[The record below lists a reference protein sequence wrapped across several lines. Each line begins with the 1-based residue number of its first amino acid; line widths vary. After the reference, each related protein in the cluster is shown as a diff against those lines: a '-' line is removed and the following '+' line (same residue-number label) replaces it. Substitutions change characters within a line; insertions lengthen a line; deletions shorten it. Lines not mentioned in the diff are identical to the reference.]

1 MDFQERKKQVIKS
14 EFTRQNKW
22 DDESELTV
30 KQQRVE
36 TAERMVRQK
45 EQQSRAFRKALAQ
58 FDFDQVTIFET
69 EVGEPVQE
77 ITPAK
82 KAKCSSRQD
91 RQAAAKAKTTIRQS
105 GLAAG
110 TPTDQLQERVDGTSC
125 KIQGSIHEYI
135 RKLEEKMAS
144 HREVQDRPDYAVMKY
159 FSGLSD
165 TMVEDYSSDDYLRRK
180 KYLRRMTDTLMETDM
195 RAEHFNPK
203 LLAKSG
209 DWVYLQVMRYKA
221 FKEAYADPIN
231 KPYFDGL
238 SSMEKQLIKVRILDM
253 ADLYENVLRFQ
264 CRCSGVDMDNGEFLR
279 SDAELAAKP
288 EELQAVHNFKEKIE
302 YRNVQTRAIMASSYM
317 VELTKEEQTLEE
329 QQRERKESI
338 EHGGEQELKGTG
350 LTGFLVGYNPST
362 MNEIRQLF
370 MDNAENYEANKPL
383 LDLMEQEFFRV
394 TDAASEYTRRTR
406 AIDDIR
412 SNVDPT
418 GVYGTAAEKE
428 FIKFFASES
437 DKISLKQAIITNR
450 LNTLRDGMKAIAK
463 GRKPEDASVKKV
475 IKEFR
480 QKLGGKG
487 NAQQAQIDEAT
498 AGWTQARMQYPEDP
512 QFRAH
517 ERYTGTEDLR
527 EYLSYL
533 TGEDQ
538 KKYTAQISSRIG
550 LARMLK
556 ADVDAG
562 TIKPLTHCIETS
574 KGKISGLNL
583 GRMVPN
589 VEVLTVTAGISA
601 EQAREMMRKMAAGEA
616 GPEATLEKD
625 TVTSE
630 GLMEYKNAVYKHI
643 KGLEKKY
650 GKMLTQLHPEDVLR
664 RINIHEFAMEARLV
678 QDMVNLTDNNGTG
691 IQLFTEDE
699 RDENYK
705 TDMDYKALAAYYFNA
720 IGAINSYVQ
729 FHLAYNPDPQIA
741 AYQNDDM
748 IRQMELAR
756 QYEDG
761 VNEGPALRSSQMP
774 YYVQSVRKRYQNN
787 PHLLKRQGYGRW

>member
-1 MDFQERKKQVIKS
+1 MDFQQKKKQAIKS
-14 EFTRQNKW
+14 EFTRLNKW

-45 EQQSRAFRKALAQ
+45 EQQNSAFRRDLANY
-58 FDFDQVTIFET
+58 DFDRVLIFDT
-69 EVGEPVQE
+69 AAGEPVQE

-82 KAKCSSRQD
+82 KAKCRNRQD
-91 RQAAAKAKTTIRQS
+91 RRMSGNAKDIIRKR
-105 GLAAG
+105 AEAEG
-110 TPTDQLQERVDGTSC
+110 TRTELLQERVDGTSYQ
-125 KIQGSIHEYI
+125 IQRNI
-135 RKLEEKMAS
+135 EKNIVDMEGNMVP

-159 FSGLSD
+159 FSGMSD
-165 TMVEDYSSDDYLRRK
+165 ELVEDYRSDDYQKRK
-180 KYLRRMTDTLMETDM
+180 KYLRWMTDSLMEEDI
-195 RAEHFNPK
+195 RADYFKPE
-203 LLAKSG
+203 LLAKAG
-209 DWVYLQVMRYKA
+209 GEVYTRVMRFKA
-221 FKEAYADPIN
+221 FKEAYTDPIK

-238 SSMEKQLIKVRILDM
+238 SSMEKQLIQVRILDM
-253 ADLYENVLRFQ
+253 ADLYEKVLRFQ
-264 CRCSGVDMDNGEFLR
+264 CRCCGVDMDTGEFLK

-288 EELQAVHNFKEKIE
+288 EELQAVHNFREKIE
-302 YRNVQTRAIMASSYM
+302 QRNVQTRAIMASSYM
-317 VELTKEEQTLEE
+317 AELTKEEQTLEE
-329 QQRERKESI
+329 QQQERKESI
-338 EHGGEQELKGTG
+338 EHGQEQELKGTG

-362 MNEIRQLF
+362 INEIRQLF
-370 MDNAENYEANKPL
+370 VDNAENYEANKPL

-394 TDAASEYTRRTR
+394 TDAGSEYMRRTR

-412 SNVDPT
+412 STVDPT
-418 GVYGTAAEKE
+418 GVYGTVAEKE
-428 FIKFFASES
+428 FIKFFTSES
-437 DKISLKQAIITNR
+437 EKISLKQTIITNR
-450 LNTLRDGMKAIAK
+450 LNTLREGMKAIAK

-487 NAQQAQIDEAT
+487 NALQAQVDEAT
-498 AGWTQARMQYPEDP
+498 AGWTQARLQYPEDP
-512 QFRAH
+512 QFKAH

-533 TGEDQ
+533 TGEEQ
-538 KKYTAQISSRIG
+538 KKYTAQLSNRIG

-562 TIKPLTHCIETS
+562 VIKPLTHCIETS

-583 GRMVPN
+583 SRMVPN
-589 VEVLTVTAGISA
+589 VEILTVTAGISA
-601 EQAREMMRKMAAGEA
+601 EQAREMMLKMAAGEE

-625 TVTSE
+625 TITRE

-699 RDENYK
+699 QDENYK

-729 FHLAYNPDPQIA
+729 FHLAYNPNPQIA
-741 AYQNDDM
+741 ALQNDDM
-748 IRQMELAR
+748 IQQMERAR

-761 VNEGPALRSSQMP
+761 VNEGPALKSSQMP
-774 YYVQSVRKRYQNN
+774 YYVQSVRQHYQNN